1 MIYELYQERTAN
13 PPHPFPVYRT
23 ALGFGKM
30 DEVYKSRNAMNPIP
44 TAFFKEIDPLVVD
57 SPAYH
62 DILADGLGGGD
73 QGVNERRPLF
83 L

>member
-1 MIYELYQERTAN
+1 MSVMPIPTAWGDISLG
-13 PPHPFPVYRT
+13 HIPFGAARI
-23 ALGFGKM
+23 LF
-30 DEVYKSRNAMNPIP
+30 P

-73 QGVNERRPLF
+73 QGVNERCPPF

>member
-1 MIYELYQERTAN
+1 
-13 PPHPFPVYRT
+13 
-23 ALGFGKM
+23 
-30 DEVYKSRNAMNPIP
+30 MNPFRRLLMLLTVSLMMMVCVASPSAAQEP
-44 TAFFKEIDPLVVD
+44 TAFFKGIAPLVVD

-73 QGVNERRPLF
+73 QGVNERCPSF

>member
-1 MIYELYQERTAN
+1 
-13 PPHPFPVYRT
+13 
-23 ALGFGKM
+23 LGGEGDEGKC
-30 DEVYKSRNAMNPIP
+30 ITP

-62 DILADGLGGGD
+62 DTLTDGLGGGD
-73 QGVNERRPLF
+73 QGVNERRPPF